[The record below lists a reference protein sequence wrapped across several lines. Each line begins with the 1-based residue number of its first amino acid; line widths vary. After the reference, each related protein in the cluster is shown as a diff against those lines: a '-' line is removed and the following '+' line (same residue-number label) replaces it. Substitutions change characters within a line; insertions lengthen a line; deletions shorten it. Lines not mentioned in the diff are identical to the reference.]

1 MQEPTRQS
9 IPPRTGAT
17 SLSDDELLLMDFLF
31 NCSARIRFLRRQ
43 VYRIHMNVRYTHG
56 LDDDALSC
64 TLERNVKAGL
74 FACRSFEGESVYSL
88 TPEGGGMWEAERK
101 PIWPQYVHD
110 YGSRPTPSGV
120 ERVRVLSPEMATIE
134 SFLAIA
140 EESRYYTDVP
150 QRRRYRA
157 LSNYQLVPWKAFPTV
172 HVVFI
177 RLPKQSW
184 PPLTNWKQF
193 MESRTWWSHISD
205 LVYLQQKSG

>member
-1 MQEPTRQS
+1 
-9 IPPRTGAT
+9 
-17 SLSDDELLLMDFLF
+17 
-31 NCSARIRFLRRQ
+31 
-43 VYRIHMNVRYTHG
+43 
-56 LDDDALSC
+56 
-64 TLERNVKAGL
+64 
-74 FACRSFEGESVYSL
+74 
-88 TPEGGGMWEAERK
+88 
-101 PIWPQYVHD
+101 
-110 YGSRPTPSGV
+110 
-120 ERVRVLSPEMATIE
+120 MATIE